1 MDKIKTTIDSPNFKE
16 NKKKSVKFK
25 TELEDK
31 RHLSLPKKS
40 FSNNFVFNLNIEP
53 KDFLQLK
60 SNYKYIINKINSLMK
75 KINKNNYEE
84 ISSFLIKIKNAINK
98 IIPNQILNKIK
109 YNNLLKIYTE
119 RSDDIYNNDNYN
131 SDASFISTN
140 EKENGINSFN
150 NFDLNTNE
158 IITNY
163 LKTNKDLKRLKIL
176 EQKNNEIEDKLKT
189 QKLK

>member
-1 MDKIKTTIDSPNFKE
+1 MIKNIQKTSSDNLDKIKTTIDSPNFKE

-53 KDFLQLK
+53 KGFLQLK

-119 RSDDIYNNDNYN
+119 RSDDIYNNDDNGNYN

-140 EKENGINSFN
+140 EKENRINSFN

-176 EQKNNEIEDKLKT
+176 E
-189 QKLK
+189 

>member
-1 MDKIKTTIDSPNFKE
+1 MIKNIQKTSSDKLDKIKTTIDSPNFKE

-75 KINKNNYEE
+75 KINKNNY
-84 ISSFLIKIKNAINK
+84 
-98 IIPNQILNKIK
+98 
-109 YNNLLKIYTE
+109 
-119 RSDDIYNNDNYN
+119 
-131 SDASFISTN
+131 
-140 EKENGINSFN
+140 
-150 NFDLNTNE
+150 
-158 IITNY
+158 
-163 LKTNKDLKRLKIL
+163 
-176 EQKNNEIEDKLKT
+176 
-189 QKLK
+189 